1 MEGMHR
7 FLSMMGRRAFRLRP
21 ARILC
26 ARHFG
31 VKPALSQA
39 ALENLRGVERF
50 RRAVPVPA
58 A

>member
-1 MEGMHR
+1 MHR